1 MRRVGAMR
9 RLRPTLA
16 ILAVVALAGCTT
28 GTKDVGTQAPGNTG
42 VATASPSAVA
52 SSSPLV
58 TEAPTPT
65 LAPTP
70 GAQTLFGSFD
80 LNAMKQ
86 RYGSTFTTATVEGGR
101 MRYVTNIGG
110 VAVEGVGIVGGV
122 KIDFMVDPNDPT
134 KALIQTSVAIWDIT
148 RAPTV
153 AETAAI
159 NAWFS
164 DLQASQPD
172 AVTWIRGHYS
182 DYLQAPGAELH
193 LKQSFGPVRASFSTM
208 VPLSNTLAGAPAT
221 IVSFYVED
229 WKALGH

>member
-1 MRRVGAMR
+1 MRI
-9 RLRPTLA
+9 RPTLA
-16 ILAVVALAGCTT
+16 ILAVVALAGCAS

-42 VATASPSAVA
+42 VATASPSAAA
-52 SSSPLV
+52 SP
-58 TEAPTPT
+58 

-80 LNAMKQ
+80 LNQMKQ
-86 RYGSTFTTATVEGGR
+86 RYGSTFTTATVEGGL

-110 VAVEGVGIVGGV
+110 VAVKGVQ
-122 KIDFMVDPNDPT
+122 IDFMVDPNDPT
-134 KALIQTSVAIWDIT
+134 NALLQTSVAVWDIT
-148 RAPTV
+148 ITPTA

-193 LKQSFGPVRASFSTM
+193 LKQSFGPVGAGFSTL
-208 VPLSNTLAGAPAT
+208 VPGLTPLAGAPAT

>member
-1 MRRVGAMR
+1 MR

-42 VATASPSAVA
+42 VATASPSAAA
-52 SSSPLV
+52 SPSPLV

-110 VAVEGVGIVGGV
+110 VAVEGVGIVEGV
-122 KIDFMVDPNDPT
+122 EIDFMVDPNDPT
-134 KALIQTSVAIWDIT
+134 KALIQTSVAISDIT
-148 RAPTV
+148 APTA
-153 AETAAI
+153 AETGAI

-164 DLQASQPD
+164 DLQGSQPD

-182 DYLQAPGAELH
+182 DYLQAPGAELSIT
-193 LKQSFGPVRASFSTM
+193 QSFGPVGAGFYTM
-208 VPLSNTLAGAPAT
+208 VPGPPFLAGAPAT
-221 IVSFYVED
+221 IVGFYVED
-229 WKALGH
+229 SSALGR